1 MTALADGRAPAPRTG
16 IPVPPWVVLLVGLCV
31 AFGVTAGVSPKYAI
45 VGALGLGFVVAVF
58 SDLTAGVALFT
69 VLSFLDLLTV
79 GGAAVSFMK
88 VAGLLLF
95 MSWVARQA
103 TGARQAVSTIIG
115 RHPAMICAIVAFLGW
130 NAISAAWA
138 RTPGDAL
145 LTVYR
150 DSLVMLLIPI
160 MISAVRERKHV
171 HLIVAAFLVGAVF
184 SSVYGILVPTSAT
197 ALTAGRLSGG
207 LGDPNEEAS
216 VLVAAIVLSV
226 GMASVV
232 KRSPWLTLAAL
243 TGAVLA
249 FIGLVGTL
257 SRGGLVAFACALV
270 AGVIFGGRWRR
281 SAAILLVVGVV
292 SVVGYY
298 AVVASGSAVSR
309 VTSSSTSGR
318 NDLWTVGVRMFEANP
333 VVGVGAGNFQA
344 SSVHYLQRPGLVTAA
359 NYIVNTPLVAH
370 NIYLEQL
377 ATLGVPGLLLM
388 LGIFVAGIAAAL
400 KAARIF
406 ERIGDRDLELL
417 ARCTLM
423 ALIAFL
429 AANFFISD
437 LISKQLWLVF
447 ALCPALLGLAQ
458 REAARVAHA
467 GP

>member
-1 MTALADGRAPAPRTG
+1 MTALAQRRG
-16 IPVPPWVVLLVGLCV
+16 IQVSPWVVLLSGLCV
-31 AFGVTAGVSPKYAI
+31 VFGVTAGVSPKYAI
-45 VGALGLGFVVAVF
+45 AGALGLGFVVAVF
-58 SDLTAGVALFT
+58 ANLTTGVALFV

-95 MSWVARQA
+95 MSWVASQA
-103 TGARQAVSTIIG
+103 TGARRAVSSIVE
-115 RHPAMICAIVAFLGW
+115 RHPAMIFSIVAFIGW

-138 RTPGDAL
+138 LHASDAL

-150 DSLVMLLIPI
+150 DSLVLLLIPI
-160 MISAVRERKHV
+160 MVSAVREPRHV
-171 HLIVAAFLVGAVF
+171 RTIVGAFLIGAVF
-184 SSVYGILVPTSAT
+184 SAVFGILNPTSAT
-197 ALTAGRLSGG
+197 AATAGRLSGG

-232 KRSPWLTLAAL
+232 KRSPWLALAAVI
-243 TGAVLA
+243 GAVIA
-249 FIGLVGTL
+249 FVGLVGTL
-257 SRGGLVAFACALV
+257 SRGGLIAFACALV

-281 SAAILLVVGVV
+281 SAAILLVVGV
-292 SVVGYY
+292 SAVVGYY
-298 AVVASGSAVSR
+298 AVLASGSAVSR
-309 VTSSSTSGR
+309 VTSSQTSGR

-333 VVGVGAGNFQA
+333 FGGVGAGNFQA

-370 NIYLEQL
+370 NIYLEEL
-377 ATLGVPGLLLM
+377 STVGIPGLLLM
-388 LGIFVAGIAAAL
+388 LGIFASGIAAAL

-406 ERIGDRDLELL
+406 ERLGDRDLELMT
-417 ARCTLM
+417 RCVIM

-429 AANFFISD
+429 SANFFISD

-447 ALCPALLGLAQ
+447 ALCPAMLGLAQ
-458 REAARVAHA
+458 REEARAAGA
-467 GP
+467 GR